1 MDTPPP
7 DQPGPP
13 PPDGDVAATVERV
26 LAAHLVRV
34 EELLAHH
41 RHTEPHA
48 EPHPPAWRR
57 RTRGET
63 RWPVAVA
70 IVVAGALQLTLPAR
84 LSFHPYWLLTAVSG
98 VMLVA
103 LLVANPFRIDRESA
117 VLRVAGLCVA
127 GLVSLANAWSAGR
140 LVVGLVNGASGTD
153 SPRELLMTGAAIWLT
168 NVIVF
173 ALWYW
178 EFDRG
183 GPAARAAGRK
193 PVPDFLFPQMQAG
206 DLAPEDW
213 EPRFV
218 DYFYVSFTNAT
229 AFSPTDTM
237 PLSRW
242 AKLTMLVQSA
252 VSLVTVALVVARA
265 VNILH

>member
-1 MDTPPP
+1 MDT
-7 DQPGPP
+7 Q
-13 PPDGDVAATVERV
+13 
-26 LAAHLVRV
+26 
-34 EELLAHH
+34 
-41 RHTEPHA
+41 
-48 EPHPPAWRR
+48 PAWRR
-57 RTRGET
+57 KTRGET

-70 IVVAGALQLTLPAR
+70 IVVAGALQLSLPER
-84 LSFHPYWLLTAVSG
+84 LSVRPYWLLTALSV
-98 VMLVA
+98 VMVVA
-103 LLVANPFRIDRESA
+103 LMIVNPFRIDREST
-117 VLRVAGLCVA
+117 VLRVGNLCVA
-127 GLVSLANAWSAGR
+127 GLVSVANGWSAAR
-140 LVVGLVNGASGTD
+140 LVVGLVNGDSGVS
-153 SPRELLMTGAAIWLT
+153 SPRELLMSGGSIWLI

-183 GPAARAAGRK
+183 GPAARANGRK

-237 PLSRW
+237 PMSRW
-242 AKLTMLVQSA
+242 AKLTMLLQSA

>member
-1 MDTPPP
+1 MDTPAGN
-7 DQPGPP
+7 D
-13 PPDGDVAATVERV
+13 AAER
-26 LAAHLVRV
+26 
-34 EELLAHH
+34 
-41 RHTEPHA
+41 PQ
-48 EPHPPAWRR
+48 PAWRR

-63 RWPVAVA
+63 RWPVAIA
-70 IVVAGALQLTLPAR
+70 IAVAGALQLILPAR
-84 LSFHPYWLLTAVSG
+84 FSFQPYWLLTALSVLM
-98 VMLVA
+98 VVA
-103 LLVANPFRIDRESA
+103 LMVVNPFRIDRESA
-117 VLRVAGLCVA
+117 VLRLAGLGVA
-127 GLVSLANAWSAGR
+127 GLVSLANAWSAAR
-140 LVVGLVNGASGTD
+140 LVVLLVNGGSGVN
-153 SPRELLMTGAAIWLT
+153 SPRVLLTSGGAIWLT

-183 GPAARAAGRK
+183 GPAARANGRK

-237 PLSRW
+237 PMSRW
-242 AKLTMLVQSA
+242 AKLTMLLQSA

>member
-1 MDTPPP
+1 MDT
-7 DQPGPP
+7 Q
-13 PPDGDVAATVERV
+13 
-26 LAAHLVRV
+26 
-34 EELLAHH
+34 
-41 RHTEPHA
+41 
-48 EPHPPAWRR
+48 PAWRR
-57 RTRGET
+57 KTRGET

-70 IVVAGALQLTLPAR
+70 IVVAGALQLALPAR
-84 LSFHPYWLLTAVSG
+84 LSVRPYWLLTALSV
-98 VMLVA
+98 VMVVA
-103 LLVANPFRIDRESA
+103 LMIVNPFRIDREST
-117 VLRVAGLCVA
+117 VLRVGNLGVA
-127 GLVSLANAWSAGR
+127 GLVSVANGWSAAR
-140 LVVGLVNGASGTD
+140 LVVGLVNGDSGVS
-153 SPRELLMTGAAIWLT
+153 SPRELLMSGGSIWLI

-183 GPAARAAGRK
+183 GPAARANGRK

-237 PLSRW
+237 PMSRW
-242 AKLTMLVQSA
+242 AKLTMLLQSA